1 MRLALLALFTA
12 AALPAQNPDW
22 TAPFPPHTIAGNL
35 HYIGTKDLA
44 CYLITT
50 PKGHILINTGLG
62 DSTPLLQASARK
74 LGFDLKDTKILLTM
88 QAHYDHTAALAEI
101 QKLSGAKVYATVGDA
116 AYLEDGGKSD
126 PLVLAFADQDFRF
139 PPVKVDRRLKDG
151 DTVAL
156 GGTEVKVISLPGHTR
171 GAAGY
176 SVNGVLLVN
185 VPSVVVP
192 LIGNKAYPNIVE
204 DYEATF
210 VKLKQLRPT
219 IWVAGHGSQYNL
231 SAKHAK
237 GSFADPEGY
246 ATAIANAEKT
256 YREKLARE
264 KAAKGQR

>member
-44 CYLITT
+44 SYLITT

-156 GGTEVKVISLPGHTR
+156 GGTEAVSYTHLTLPT
-171 GAAGY
+171 
-176 SVNGVLLVN
+176 
-185 VPSVVVP
+185 
-192 LIGNKAYPNIVE
+192 
-204 DYEATF
+204 T
-210 VKLKQLRPT
+210 
-219 IWVAGHGSQYNL
+219 
-231 SAKHAK
+231 
-237 GSFADPEGY
+237 
-246 ATAIANAEKT
+246 
-256 YREKLARE
+256 
-264 KAAKGQR
+264 